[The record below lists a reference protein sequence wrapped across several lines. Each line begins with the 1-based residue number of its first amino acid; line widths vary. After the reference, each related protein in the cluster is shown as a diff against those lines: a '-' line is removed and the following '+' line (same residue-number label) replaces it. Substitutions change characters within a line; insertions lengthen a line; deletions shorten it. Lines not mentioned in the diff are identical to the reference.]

1 MSDIKGTSERTEAQ
15 ILADLAT
22 TRAEMTA
29 TVDELFARVQPSYI
43 MDQTKETAKAKFAN
57 FQTQA
62 QITIQDAKDGEP
74 EALKKVGIAAAG
86 AATVVGL
93 IVLNIIRKKH

>member
-1 MSDIKGTSERTEAQ
+1 MSDIKETSERTEAQ

-29 TVDELFARVQPSYI
+29 TVDELFGRVQSYI

-62 QITIQDAKDGEP
+62 QITVQDAKDGEP

-86 AATVVGL
+86 VATVVGL

>member
-1 MSDIKGTSERTEAQ
+1 MSDIKETSERTEAQ

-29 TVDELFARVQPSYI
+29 TVDELFGRVQPSYI
-43 MDQTKETAKAKFAN
+43 MDQTKETAKAKCAN

-62 QITIQDAKDGEP
+62 QITVQDAKDGEP